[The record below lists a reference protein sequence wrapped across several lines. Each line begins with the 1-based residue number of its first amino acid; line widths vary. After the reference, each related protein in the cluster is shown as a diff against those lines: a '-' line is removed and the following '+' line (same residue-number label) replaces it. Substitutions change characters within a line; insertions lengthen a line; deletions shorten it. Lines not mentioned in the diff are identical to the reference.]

1 MNSFSRKIIAG
12 FSLVMLGIHL
22 VAVTAGS
29 AAQCVSQPCC
39 CTKMMMHHN
48 GPSSVINSIE
58 HGCCSPTEKI
68 PCDLNKNQMPDTP
81 LLIVSSAT
89 ENMEEPVNGTVNVA
103 VNDPS
108 FRLPTIGNKNFN
120 PFWITIDPIPIYLQ
134 NQTFIC

>member
-1 MNSFSRKIIAG
+1 MNPFSKKIIAS
-12 FSLVMLGIHL
+12 FSLVMLGIHII
-22 VAVTAGS
+22 AVTAGG
-29 AAQCVSQPCC
+29 AALCASQPCC

-48 GPSSVINSIE
+48 GPPSVIDSIE
-58 HGCCSPTEKI
+58 HGCCSSTATV
-68 PCDLNKNQMPDTP
+68 PCALNKNQMPDTP
-81 LLIVSSAT
+81 PLIVSSAT
-89 ENMEEPVNGTVNVA
+89 EDMKAPVNGTVSVA